1 MSPHRP
7 GGLDVIPIAYNTNG
21 FQSHSVEDA
30 ARILADLGYTGIALT
45 PDVHHLNPYK
55 SSAREI
61 GGFRML
67 LETLG
72 LDVVIETGARY
83 ILDARR
89 KHHPSL
95 MDSRSFGRR
104 QDFLKRCIDLAVA
117 LGAGVVSTWSGVG
130 PNRSGGDARNRS
142 GEDARNQREGV
153 ALLAKRLAPLCDYA
167 AARDV
172 CLAFE
177 PEPGMFIENMAHLEA
192 LEAAMGAGRLGLTL
206 DVGHARITESEP
218 PQEGLAAWSG
228 RIVNVHLDDVSG
240 GRHVHLPPGE
250 GEIDF
255 GGVMAAL
262 EALDP
267 TPFVSL
273 ELSRHSHDA
282 VNVAAGAIEYLRG
295 ASGRPD

>member
-7 GGLDVIPIAYNTNG
+7 GGKEVIPIAYNTNG
-21 FQSHSVEDA
+21 FQSHSLEDA
-30 ARILADLGYTGIALT
+30 ARIVADLGYAGIALT

-61 GGFRML
+61 EEFRTL

-83 ILDARR
+83 ILDAGR
-89 KHHPSL
+89 KHYPSL
-95 MDSRSFGRR
+95 MGRHTSGGR
-104 QDFLKRCIDLAVA
+104 QDFLERCIDLAVA

-130 PNRSGGDARNRS
+130 PNRSGGEARNPP
-142 GEDARNQREGV
+142 GGDTRNPPEGMV
-153 ALLAKRLAPLCDYA
+153 LLAKRLAPLCDYA
-167 AARDV
+167 AARGV

-177 PEPGMFIENMAHLEA
+177 PEPGMFIENMAHFEA
-192 LEAAMGAGRLGLTL
+192 LESAMGDTPLGLTL
-206 DVGHARITESEP
+206 DVGHVCITESEP
-218 PQEGLAAWSG
+218 PEKVIAAWGG

-255 GGVMAAL
+255 EGVMAAL
-262 EALDP
+262 ETLDP
-267 TPFVSL
+267 APFVSL

-295 ASGRPD
+295 AAGLE